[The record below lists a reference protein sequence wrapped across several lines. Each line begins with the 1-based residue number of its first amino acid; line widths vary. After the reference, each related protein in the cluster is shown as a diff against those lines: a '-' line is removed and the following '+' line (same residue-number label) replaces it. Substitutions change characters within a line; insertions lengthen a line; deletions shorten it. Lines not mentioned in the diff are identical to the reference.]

1 MNYIEIFQIVFLVVV
16 FAVGLIGFMKAATKD
31 D

>member
-1 MNYIEIFQIVFLVVV
+1 MDYIEIFQIVFLVVI
-16 FAVGLIGFMKAATKD
+16 FAVSLIGFMKAATKD